1 MRKVVHASATTA
13 LIHSI
18 QWHEGN
24 PKLVIDYEIY
34 DLKWPEY
41 IGKLITK
48 KATRDQFGIMFAKRQ
63 SAVENQNIEKIYF
76 KS

>member
-24 PKLVIDYEIY
+24 PKLVIDYGIY
-34 DLKWPEY
+34 D
-41 IGKLITK
+41 TH
-48 KATRDQFGIMFAKRQ
+48 GIHSDHEFEVKELASLYTARIL
-63 SAVENQNIEKIYF
+63 VLNETTLLF
-76 KS
+76 